1 NRTVKRLYADD
12 SADSRVKV
20 GNRQAPL
27 KPETPARQ
35 GGGFCIFSVKIGK
48 RTATAL
54 ALRHHDYSI
63 EATPVSAARAPA
75 LQFNAPPAPH

>member
-27 KPETPARQ
+27 KPETPAHPAGVFAFPVTEMAMGAPMREN
-35 GGGFCIFSVKIGK
+35 
-48 RTATAL
+48 AT
-54 ALRHHDYSI
+54 HH
-63 EATPVSAARAPA
+63 PARGWWSEG
-75 LQFNAPPAPH
+75 L